1 MNTERG
7 EHFFEDYAEHF
18 YSSVTYD
25 RFFEVVGKKEQLS
38 RLLMS
43 GESLRMLQDESKKYQ
58 KTMYAAIAASALL
71 VYPLGK
77 LMPVGFKGKIATF
90 VLGVGMGMMGG
101 ALWAA
106 NDYCRQ
112 KMLALKQKVYSEN
125 RPNFRKYELTGD
137 IKLANPNVILVDE

>member
-1 MNTERG
+1 MERG

-25 RFFEVVGKKEQLS
+25 RFFEVVGSKEQLS

-43 GESLRMLQDESKKYQ
+43 GESLRMLENESKNYQ
-58 KTMYAAIAASALL
+58 KTLYAAIATSAIL

-77 LMPVGFKGKIATF
+77 VMPVGFKGKLATF
-90 VLGVGMGMMGG
+90 VLGVGMMGG
-101 ALWAA
+101 ALWGA
-106 NDYCRQ
+106 NNYCRQ
-112 KMLALKQKVYSEN
+112 KMLELKQKVYSEN